1 MLLVVLFF
9 SLLLVIKLWSLIPS
23 MPQPHRLPFRV
34 LCAVDVLWMVAVGA
48 GIGLRLSV
56 IFTAVAL
63 LSMVPQLVTWS
74 IVVGY
79 AYVGSFRKKLYA
91 GELPSLVKFFLLP
104 AAAVGLLSFSEI
116 SRVLGGVVL
125 LLELASAGL
134 AFWLAVWAE
143 ARYHKACLDM

>member
-1 MLLVVLFF
+1 
-9 SLLLVIKLWSLIPS
+9 
-23 MPQPHRLPFRV
+23 
-34 LCAVDVLWMVAVGA
+34 MVAVGA